1 MLPDIGVVV
10 GVVVMDEIDLG
21 VVGTIDKNVDTRVAV
36 CVVGCGEIVDSI
48 GEHCGLGINWMM
60 S

>member
-21 VVGTIDKNVDTRVAV
+21 VVGTIDKNVDTLEIVAYVAV
-36 CVVGCGEIVDSI
+36 CWPPYRSEAAA
-48 GEHCGLGINWMM
+48 
-60 S
+60 